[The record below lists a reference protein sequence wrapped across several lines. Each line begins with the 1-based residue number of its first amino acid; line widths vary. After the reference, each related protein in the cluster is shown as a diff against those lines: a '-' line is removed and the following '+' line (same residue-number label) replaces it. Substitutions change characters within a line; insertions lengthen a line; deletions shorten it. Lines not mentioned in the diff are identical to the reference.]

1 MGLTIIEEFLGPPPP
16 GQAAVYT
23 IDTRTRVRVP
33 QGEMRHG
40 GSTVVQH
47 KVLETR
53 PTGYLIELVTLEQ
66 RLHEPNALA
75 ELLLDIARANSPL
88 HIETDTQGNFLRVV
102 NKPTLRAQWQEAAPW
117 LRAKYQHLP
126 GSAAMLAQVAGQ
138 YDAGNDHLEQ
148 ALACKGSCG
157 MLLPGVYGLRPL
169 HSEERASEKT
179 LHQFFRAGALPLHVA
194 WTSHAAD
201 TFAREAEV
209 TGTGRLDASRFDA
222 GGFYQELHALLPG
235 PPARPSALH
244 VQWQAHYTLSR
255 AGQGLLAGRQWLR
268 ATVPG
273 LYDHETEHTLRPG
286 ATLPAAQS

>member
-102 NKPTLRAQWQEAAPW
+102 NKPALRAQWQEAAPW

-209 TGTGRLDASRFDA
+209 TGTGPEKLMQRLFTCP
-222 GGFYQELHALLPG
+222 LLAVQRAQAVH
-235 PPARPSALH
+235 ARPSALH